1 MGISIGTCG
10 CAAPA
15 AQTEPEDGML
25 YPMYVLPIDAFLLQT
40 DGPPLAHQELMRQGL
55 LRQHKPGAFAIF
67 LSHQWVSSKHVDPKG
82 HQLRAFREVIIRIL
96 DGSLVPETPAILEVR
111 EGRPIPGPSK
121 GDLKRMRKGGI
132 WYDWWSVPQI
142 GVRDADTASA
152 SKDMLNAVESIP
164 AYVQNS
170 DLFVALVPLITHEDT
185 VKCAMKNHGR
195 VAAGAGW
202 STIARCCARRPAFQ
216 QSLSSQR
223 ARRITPTLKTGLP
236 TSLAAATSRWRT
248 TRPKWYYR

>member
-55 LRQHKPGAFAIF
+55 LRQHKPGDFAIF

-152 SKDMLNAVESIP
+152 SKDMLKAVESIP

-170 DLFVALVPLITHEDT
+170 DLFVALVPPITHEDIGK
-185 VKCAMKNHGR
+185 VCDEESWQSRGWCRVEYVCEALRPEAGR
-195 VAAGAGW
+195 PSIAIKSASAA
-202 STIARCCARRPAFQ
+202 RF
-216 QSLSSQR
+216 
-223 ARRITPTLKTGLP
+223 
-236 TSLAAATSRWRT
+236 
-248 TRPKWYYR
+248 